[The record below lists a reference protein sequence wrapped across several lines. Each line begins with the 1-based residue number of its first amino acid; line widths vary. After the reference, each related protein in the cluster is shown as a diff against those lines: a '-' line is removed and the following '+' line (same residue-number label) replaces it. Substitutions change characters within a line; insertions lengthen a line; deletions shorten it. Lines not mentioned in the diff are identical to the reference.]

1 MHWCRLQD
9 CIALS
14 SAEAELKASCKGLA
28 EALGL
33 REAVEFL
40 TGKSCDLRHFTDA
53 SACHSV
59 LKRQGCGTM
68 KHLSVR
74 QLWCQ
79 EVMQRPSTDSFKIC
93 RTQNP
98 ADALCSVSPV
108 ESFNRHMTSMR
119 LKAAATAPP
128 PRGGVTEFV

>member
-9 CIALS
+9 RIALS

-40 TGKSCDLRHFTDA
+40 TGRPCTLRHFTDA
-53 SACHSV
+53 SAGHSV
-59 LKRQGCGTM
+59 LKRQGAGTM

-74 QLWCQ
+74 ELWCQ
-79 EVMQRPSTDSFKIC
+79 EVMLRERTDTVKIS
-93 RTQNP
+93 RNINP
-98 ADALCSVSPV
+98 ADALCSISPV
-108 ESFNRHMTSMR
+108 HSFDSHMGTMHLR
-119 LKAAATAPP
+119 ILPTVPP
-128 PRGGVTEFV
+128 PRG